1 MISPIQIHPVDAKFF
16 SDVTLFLL
24 QNTEVDLQMQRLNLR
39 RQLIESLKQF
49 KHSTRPELLN
59 LLQVPQHPDL
69 SISLSHTK
77 TYSYYGWCPK
87 PSAIGVDIED
97 LLRLKTSLITRVS
110 SPSEMSTAPREEL
123 LWSCKEAVF
132 KAVPA
137 VNVLS
142 FVEIFDFLP
151 LLNDV
156 WHFRARETKTQTV
169 LQGYGEVRL
178 ILGHT
183 LAFFKLNT

>member
-1 MISPIQIHPVDAKFF
+1 MLSPVQIHPVDPKFF
-16 SDVTLFLL
+16 SDVALFLL
-24 QNTEVDLQMQRLNLR
+24 QNTETDLQSQRVNLR
-39 RQLIESLKQF
+39 RHLVDGLKQF
-49 KHSTRPELLN
+49 NHSTKPELLD
-59 LLQVPQHPDL
+59 LLKVPQHSDL

-77 TYSYYGWCPK
+77 AYSCFGWCPK

-97 LLRLKTSLITRVS
+97 LLRLKTSLITRIS
-110 SPSEMSTAPREEL
+110 SPREISTAPRWEL

-151 LLNDV
+151 LQNEV
-156 WHFRARETKTQTV
+156 WRFRARETKTQTV

-183 LAFFKLNT
+183 LAFFKLST

>member
-1 MISPIQIHPVDAKFF
+1 MISPVQIHPMESKFF

-24 QNTEVDLQMQRLNLR
+24 QNTEADLQSQRLNLR
-39 RQLIESLKQF
+39 RQLIDSLKQF
-49 KHSTRPELLN
+49 QHSIRPELLD
-59 LLQVPQHPDL
+59 LLKVPQHSDL

-77 TYSYYGWCPK
+77 TYSCFGWCPK

-97 LLRLKTSLITRVS
+97 LTRLKSSLIARVA
-110 SPSEMSTAPREEL
+110 SPSEMSTAPRWEL

-132 KAVPA
+132 KTVPA

-151 LLNDV
+151 LQNEV
-156 WHFRARETKTQTV
+156 WRFRARETKTQTV

>member
-1 MISPIQIHPVDAKFF
+1 MLSPVQIHPIDSKLF
-16 SDVTLFLL
+16 SDVTIFLL
-24 QNTEVDLQMQRLNLR
+24 QNTETELQTQRLNLR
-39 RQLIESLKQF
+39 RHLVDRLKQF
-49 KHSTRPELLN
+49 NQPTRPELLD
-59 LLQVPQHPDL
+59 LLKVPLHSDL
-69 SISLSHTK
+69 SISLSHAK
-77 TYSYYGWCPK
+77 AYSCFAWCPK
-87 PSAIGVDIED
+87 PATIGADIED
-97 LLRLKTSLITRVS
+97 LLRLKTSLLTRVS

-142 FVEIFDFLP
+142 SVEIFDFLP
-151 LLNDV
+151 LQNEV
-156 WHFRARETKTQTV
+156 WRFRARETKTQTV

-183 LAFFKLNT
+183 LAFFKFNT

>member
-1 MISPIQIHPVDAKFF
+1 MIPPVQIHPVDSKFF
-16 SDVTLFLL
+16 SDVTLFLQ
-24 QNTEVDLQMQRLNLR
+24 QNTELDLQSQRLNLR
-39 RQLIESLKQF
+39 RQLIESLKQA
-49 KHSTRPELLN
+49 KHATRPELLD
-59 LLQVPQHPDL
+59 LLKVPQHSDL

-77 TYSYYGWCPK
+77 TYSCFAWCPK
-87 PSAIGVDIED
+87 PSAIGIDIED

-110 SPSEMSTAPREEL
+110 SPSEMSTAPRWEL

-151 LLNDV
+151 LQNDV
-156 WHFRARETKTQTV
+156 WRFRARETKTQAV
-169 LQGYGEVRL
+169 LHGYGEVRL

-183 LAFFKLNT
+183 LAFFKLSP

>member
-1 MISPIQIHPVDAKFF
+1 MISPVQIHPMDSKFF

-24 QNTEVDLQMQRLNLR
+24 QNTESDLQAQRLNLR
-39 RQLIESLKQF
+39 RQLVESLKQF
-49 KHSTRPELLN
+49 QHSTTPELLD
-59 LLQVPQHPDL
+59 LLKVPQHPEL
-69 SISLSHTK
+69 SMSLSHTK
-77 TYSYYGWCPK
+77 AYSCFGWCPK
-87 PSAIGVDIED
+87 TSTIGVDIED
-97 LLRLKTSLITRVS
+97 VVRLKTSLTARIS
-110 SPSEMSTAPREEL
+110 SSSEMSTAPRWQL

-137 VNVLS
+137 MNVLS

-151 LLNDV
+151 LQNDI
-156 WHFRARETKTQTV
+156 WRFRARETKTQTV

-183 LAFFKLNT
+183 LAFFKFNT